1 MADQKTLYVGSAMQ
15 IPKGGTKVQLDL
27 TDLWEYTKGEAK
39 HKIRAWKDKTGKE
52 HKTIDL
58 LIFPMKEEN
67 QRQYATHS
75 VKIDMWEKP
84 VKDEDVKIV
93 SKDDIPF

>member
-27 TDLWEYTKGEAK
+27 TDLWEYTKGEAS
-39 HKIRAWKDKTGKE
+39 HKIRTWKDKTGKE

-58 LIFPMKEEN
+58 VIFPMKEEN

-84 VKDEDVKIV
+84 QAEVQNQKVTN
-93 SKDDIPF
+93 DDIPF

>member
-27 TDLWEYTKGEAK
+27 TDLWEYTKGEAS
-39 HKIRAWKDKTGKE
+39 HKIRTWKDKTGKE

-58 LIFPMKEEN
+58 VIFPMKEEN

-75 VKIDMWEKP
+75 VKIDMWEKS
-84 VKDEDVKIV
+84 KQDEDVKIV
-93 SKDDIPF
+93 SKDDTPF